1 MAVSLGDGPSSVLM
15 EDDSVNSFEVNQ
27 VGYLGVATAFDIVS
41 PVMVSGINIDMAWDI
56 FRHVRSLTRT
66 GTAHCVEKGPV
77 SP

>member
-1 MAVSLGDGPSSVLM
+1 M
-15 EDDSVNSFEVNQ
+15 EDDSVFTFELNQ
-27 VGYLGVATAFDIVS
+27 VGPLGVATAIDIDS
-41 PVMVSGINIDMAWDI
+41 PVMVSGIDIDMAWDI